1 MTTGNMTRT
10 MHNRRVHLET
20 DGAMK
25 RVEVSL
31 VCLQVVVV
39 TTAVVSRATAV
50 GTEMNGVQD
59 GHCRIE
65 RRRASGSSHDRLE
78 HVMRRVDEI
87 KIWDDNCV

>member
-1 MTTGNMTRT
+1 

-39 TTAVVSRATAV
+39 TTAVVSRANAV

-65 RRRASGSSHDRLE
+65 RCASGSIHDRLE
-78 HVMRRVDEI
+78 RAMRRVDEMR
-87 KIWDDNCV
+87 IWDNTCV